1 MYHGTSHEVDQD
13 SLIEVKTKI
22 RAHSVDAPP
31 AVVTAGVLIELA
43 TELKQ
48 PRLA

>member
-1 MYHGTSHEVDQD
+1 MYHGTSHEVAKD
-13 SLIEVKTKI
+13 SSIEVTTKI

-31 AVVTAGVLIELA
+31 AVVATGVLIELA
-43 TELKQ
+43 PVLKQ

>member
-1 MYHGTSHEVDQD
+1 VYHGTSHEVAQD

-22 RAHSVDAPP
+22 RAHLVDAPP
-31 AVVTAGVLIELA
+31 AVATAGVLIELA
-43 TELKQ
+43 LVLKQ